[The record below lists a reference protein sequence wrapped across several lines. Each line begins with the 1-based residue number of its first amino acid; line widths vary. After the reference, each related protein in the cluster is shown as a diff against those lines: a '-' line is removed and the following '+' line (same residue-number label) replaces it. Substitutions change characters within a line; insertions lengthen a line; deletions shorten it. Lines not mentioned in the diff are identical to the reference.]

1 MIRSGNTRRG
11 PLALR
16 VSSGWNPPAGSV
28 FYSDFSL
35 GQYFWNDAKRTLSNF
50 SFTRSTTG
58 TFIGSD
64 GLVQTA
70 AINAARI
77 QYSPA
82 GQIQGYLAEAAAT
95 NLALNSEDFTTG
107 NFQVTTTVNTMVA
120 PDGAT
125 TADTLTGN
133 ANVNSHSN
141 ASNSISFTSGLTYT
155 MSVYVKKGTAQY
167 MQMVMPGAAFG
178 FNAYASFNLDTNAFY
193 NVGAGVTARV
203 LALSNG
209 WYCISMTLNA
219 TSTNSGT
226 ALVAFTDATGG
237 RLPAFNANGLSFHVW
252 GRQIE
257 EGSLTTSYIP
267 TTASTITRAAD
278 SLFLS
283 SLTGFG
289 TTAGTIFVKGNT
301 AVGATTTGTAMAAIS
316 NGGTTGEVYLANLP
330 AGTGFGSGLG
340 DATQSGWAV
349 GTSQRAAYAFSNS
362 TASRISVAGSGSDGA
377 VGGTLNTGI
386 NRLDIGTRMNGAT
399 PMQSSIIERVVI
411 YPTRLSNSDLDGLT
425 S

>member
-1 MIRSGNTRRG
+1 
-11 PLALR
+11 
-16 VSSGWNPPAGSV
+16 
-28 FYSDFSL
+28 
-35 GQYFWNDAKRTLSNF
+35 
-50 SFTRSTTG
+50 
-58 TFIGSD
+58 
-64 GLVQTA
+64 
-70 AINAARI
+70 
-77 QYSPA
+77 
-82 GQIQGYLAEAAAT
+82 
-95 NLALNSEDFTTG
+95 
-107 NFQVTTTVNTMVA
+107 
-120 PDGAT
+120 
-125 TADTLTGN
+125 
-133 ANVNSHSN
+133 
-141 ASNSISFTSGLTYT
+141 

-209 WYCISMTLNA
+209 WYRISMTLNA

-237 RLPAFNANGLSFHVW
+237 RLPAFNADGLSFHVW

-386 NRLDIGTRMNGAT
+386 NRLDIGTRMNGST